1 MANPEHVKVVCQ
13 GAAAIAEWRERN
25 PDVRLDLNAA
35 ELFFVDLRGANLS
48 GANLREA
55 NLTAAILAGA
65 NVAGADLTGAFLLG
79 ANLLRTDFAKADLSE
94 AILMAANLLGANLV
108 GANLTATHM
117 TMAHLL
123 RANLTEANL
132 TKADLGGANLS
143 YAELAGA
150 NLDEAHLMGT
160 SLGYADLS
168 KAAGL
173 GSVNHKG
180 PSSIGVDTLILSF
193 RGAGNRFTPDLE
205 AFFLGAG
212 VPKELLAELPR
223 IVAEVKYYSCFVCY
237 GQPDLDFAT
246 RLCDDLERRGVPCWL
261 YALDATPGER
271 TWGEIGRKRR
281 EADKMV
287 VICSAKA
294 LIRPGVLKEIEEQI
308 DEDPEK
314 MVPISRDSLW
324 REPGFR
330 VMRGTNDLKLFLL
343 AKNYAD
349 FSDESHYEESL
360 QRLLKALRRKA
371 D

>member
-1 MANPEHVKVVCQ
+1 MANPEHLEVARR
-13 GAAAIAEWRERN
+13 GAAAIAVWQRRN
-25 PDVRLDLNAA
+25 PGASLDLGGA
-35 ELFFVDLRGANLS
+35 DLSEANLLEADLSIADLAGADLSGANLS
-48 GANLREA
+48 GADLTWADLTGADVRRA
-55 NLTAAILAGA
+55 NLTDTNLT
-65 NVAGADLTGAFLLG
+65 GADLTGAYLTGAYLTD
-79 ANLLRTDFAKADLSE
+79 ANLTGAD
-94 AILMAANLLGANLV
+94 
-108 GANLTATHM
+108 LTATHM

>member
-1 MANPEHVKVVCQ
+1 MANPEHVEIVRQ
-13 GAAAIAEWRERN
+13 GAAAIDQWRPQN
-25 PDVRLDLNAA
+25 PGAYLDLSEADLRGAN
-35 ELFFVDLRGANLS
+35 LRGANLS

-55 NLTAAILAGA
+55 DLTAAILAVA
-65 NVAGADLTGAFLLG
+65 NVAGADRTGAFLLG
-79 ANLLRTDFAKADLSE
+79 ATLLGTDFAKADLSE
-94 AILMAANLLGANLV
+94 SILIATNLLGANLV

-237 GQPDLDFAT
+237 GQPDLDFAK
-246 RLCDDLERRGVPCWL
+246 RLRDDLAGRGVPCWL
-261 YALDATPGER
+261 YDLDAIPGEP

-287 VICSAKA
+287 VICSAAA
-294 LIRPGVLKEIEEQI
+294 LVRPGVLKEIEEQI
-308 DEDPEK
+308 DQEPNK
-314 MVPISRDSLW
+314 MVPISRDDIW
-324 REPGFR
+324 IQPGFR
-330 VMRGTNDLKLFLL
+330 VMRASRDLGPFLRDR
-343 AKNYAD
+343 NYAD
-349 FSDESHYEESL
+349 FSDESCHEESM
-360 QRLLKALRRKA
+360 QRLLKALRRKPE
-371 D
+371 